1 MRRPAFTLAL
11 VAPLV
16 VVAVYLAGALHWYRP
31 FLDQRRVVV
40 ASTPSLE
47 GIQSVKEVRLG
58 HGQRACITPL
68 PLDPQDHR
76 LRLVLWAH
84 ATSPVP
90 LSFVLSGHGYTGRG
104 RFTTYAPGSPTP
116 VEAPVSSP
124 PPAAFDGQLCVRNE
138 GRHSVGLVG
147 TDEPDSLTLPSTSVD
162 GQAPGP
168 VDPAVTFYGGPDA
181 SLLSRAGTVIGR
193 VSDFTGGVMPP
204 WLLWPLALLI
214 VIGVPAGTA
223 VALGLG
229 LRESS

>member
-1 MRRPAFTLAL
+1 MRRPALTLAL

-16 VVAVYLAGALHWYRP
+16 VAAVYLGGALHWYRP
-31 FLDQRRVVV
+31 FLDQRHPVV

-47 GIQSVKEVRLG
+47 GLYSVKEVRLR
-58 HGQRACITPL
+58 HGQRACIQPL
-68 PLDPQDHR
+68 PLDPEVHR
-76 LRLVLWAH
+76 LRLMLWAH
-84 ATSPVP
+84 ATRAVP
-90 LSFVLSGHGYTGRG
+90 LSFVLRGRGYTARG
-104 RFTTYAPGSPTP
+104 RFTGYPAGGQTP
-116 VEAPVSSP
+116 VIAPVNP
-124 PPAAFDGQLCVRNE
+124 APPAAFDGQLCVRNE

-181 SLLSRAGTVIGR
+181 SLLSRTGTVIGR
-193 VSDFTGGVMPP
+193 VSDFTGGVMPV

-223 VALGLG
+223 VALGLA
-229 LRESS
+229 LRETS